1 MPDRKVAVCDVVIIG
16 SYPPLPGPA
25 TAATLAAVRR
35 AWEAGADV
43 RVVSYRTG
51 AAEIAVPVTGP
62 IAGRRLDQVRQH
74 FANPAE
80 VVLGLQ
86 RGVPFSDPRPSQQ
99 LATAVGLAAALRR
112 FRRAT
117 LLVGEDPEVMP
128 ACFRILASAVERFI
142 VATPEE
148 ASWLVKQYR
157 LKPAAVAVEEVER
170 YPRLPD
176 GVDPATAGLYRP
188 GSGAGLTVVQLPT
201 TTLADR
207 AAPGRGGRGGAL
219 HLGPKNRQTGQ
230 APHRWPRLA
239 GPRSTRKAEG
249 HRKARE
255 RRKTKEHWKTKE
267 HRKIGL
273 LPRLLSGWAPRA
285 GSWGLR
291 C

>member
-1 MPDRKVAVCDVVIIG
+1 VIG

-35 AWEAGADV
+35 AWEAGKDV

-62 IAGRRLDQVRQH
+62 LAGWRLEHVRKH

-99 LATAVGLAAALRR
+99 LATATGLATAMRR

-128 ACFRILASAVERFI
+128 ACFRILASAVERFV
-142 VATPEE
+142 VATPED
-148 ASWLVKQYR
+148 AQWLVKRYR
-157 LKPAAVAVEEVER
+157 LKPAVVAVEEVEP

-176 GVDPATAGLYRP
+176 GVDPTTAGLYAP
-188 GSGAGLTVVQLPT
+188 DASAGLTVVQLPT

-207 AAPGRGGRGGAL
+207 GRSRLRRAWGRAS
-219 HLGPKNRQTGQ
+219 PWSQK
-230 APHRWPRLA
+230 
-239 GPRSTRKAEG
+239 
-249 HRKARE
+249 
-255 RRKTKEHWKTKE
+255 
-267 HRKIGL
+267 
-273 LPRLLSGWAPRA
+273 
-285 GSWGLR
+285 
-291 C
+291 